1 MDVTHSLKAF
11 MRWVSHSLEASDT
24 SFSSTSTMSP
34 SPTNA
39 KASIPNQKKGGTT
52 MQPLKSSSHSDW
64 LSHCIHIA
72 KILKEA
78 ADLIPVSYVKGA
90 IGTVVILLE
99 TVEVCRQD
107 FSRNTYLTWSN
118 RKSNRIERIC
128 GSYVKIQRELWFTLA
143 SSWHLSRTLLA

>member
-1 MDVTHSLKAF
+1 
-11 MRWVSHSLEASDT
+11 
-24 SFSSTSTMSP
+24 MSA

-52 MQPLKSSSHSDW
+52 TQPPKSSSSRSDW

-99 TVEVCRQD
+99 TVEVC
-107 FSRNTYLTWSN
+107 
-118 RKSNRIERIC
+118 KSAFPGIH
-128 GSYVKIQRELWFTLA
+128 G
-143 SSWHLSRTLLA
+143 